1 MRNEDCLVRSHNS
14 VEYFKD
20 LVERAMQRQGFASSD
35 LSSFYLVQLL
45 DAFVDAEQIYA
56 SAEVEKDQP
65 LAELLCHALRSEG
78 NRRFTLL
85 KLTGDVALFI
95 SGFFSDSIARRR
107 MELDY
112 YVRMGGYAYGRA
124 AGEGPQEVAAVF
136 QELSTKF
143 GRFVDVLNEISEES
157 QLTDSAS
164 ILRLYER
171 WLTTRSERSA
181 ALLRHQ
187 GVLLGHQPSQVH

>member
-1 MRNEDCLVRSHNS
+1 MHNADSLVQSHNS

-20 LVERAMQRQGFASSD
+20 LVERAMARQGFASSD

-45 DAFVDAEQIYA
+45 DAFVHAEQIYA
-56 SAEVEKDQP
+56 SAQVEKDQP

-107 MELDY
+107 MEVDY
-112 YVRMGGYAYGRA
+112 YVRMGRYAYGRA
-124 AGEGPQEVAAVF
+124 AGVGPQEVASVF
-136 QELSTKF
+136 HELSTRF

-157 QLTDSAS
+157 LLTDSAG

-171 WLTTRSERSA
+171 WLATRSERSA

-187 GVLLGHQPSQVH
+187 GVLLGREALQVH